1 MKSFITKNYDINILI
16 VFLTKVTESGLFS
29 EPTREAIW
37 VRWIAFEE
45 IKREDPRVAKL

>member
-1 MKSFITKNYDINILI
+1 MKSLITKNYDMNILI
-16 VFLTKVTESGLFS
+16 VFLTKLTEIGLFS

-37 VRWIAFEE
+37 IRRIAFEE